1 MPRTFNEEFINDFF
15 IGTLGFKFQINE
27 GDQSIHH
34 IRFNDNFD
42 KIIYE
47 DVIKI
52 GERIRDLIYI
62 KEKKSVLML
71 LETVPAIAFL
81 KITE

>member
-1 MPRTFNEEFINDFF
+1 MRKKKSLFISFEGIEGSGKSYQSQKLYKKLKKENISVVKTREPGGT
-15 IGTLGFKFQINE
+15 IGA
-27 GDQSIHH
+27 
-34 IRFNDNFD
+34 
-42 KIIYE
+42 
-47 DVIKI
+47 
-52 GERIRDLIYI
+52 ERIRDLIYI